1 MSDALIPLDI
11 SDSPE
16 ILRLVEEMER
26 SGVGRLLLRGST
38 QLAVMTLVTPQT
50 VGSQGEQLVLDT
62 HDPTLLFEIFG
73 IGEADE
79 PSDVEHHKDKYIADA
94 IQPRS
99 A

>member
-38 QLAVMTLVTPQT
+38 EVAILTHV
-50 VGSQGEQLVLDT
+50 QLVGGDDAADVDD
-62 HDPTLLFEIFG
+62 HDRDPERVLRI
-73 IGEADE
+73 IGRGRSAHPGNIAE
-79 PSDVEHHKDKYIADA
+79 HKDEYIADA
-94 IQPRS
+94 VGRVEP
-99 A
+99 